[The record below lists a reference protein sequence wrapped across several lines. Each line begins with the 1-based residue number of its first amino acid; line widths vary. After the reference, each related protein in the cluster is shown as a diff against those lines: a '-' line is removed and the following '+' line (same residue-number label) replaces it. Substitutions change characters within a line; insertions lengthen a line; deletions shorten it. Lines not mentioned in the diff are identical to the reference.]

1 MKAIGTLEISR
12 EGIAKAPKRN
22 YQLRRSVALSAALI
36 PILIFSSATDAA
48 LYAAGVFPPLGQ
60 PMAGALFL
68 LSLSYRVVYGA
79 ACCHWIVRLLVSGRA
94 TQCAAAF
101 GVIGLAASTVIPV
114 VMWDGG
120 PAWYSLAVIAIVLPC
135 ACLGDS
141 NQCGS
146 PDVHNESMLSI

>member
-1 MKAIGTLEISR
+1 MKATGTLDISR
-12 EGIAKAPKRN
+12 AGIAGEKQPYR
-22 YQLRRSVALSAALI
+22 LRRSVTLWAALV
-36 PILIFSSATDAA
+36 PIIILSSATDAA
-48 LYAAGVFPPLGQ
+48 LYAAGVFPSLGQ
-60 PMAGALFL
+60 PMASALFL

-79 ACCHWIVRLLVSGRA
+79 ACCHWVVRLLAPGKA

-146 PDVHNESMLSI
+146 TDVHDESMQSL